1 MLKYITLRFNN
12 KRSLEECL
20 RSNQTNARAVS
31 VCIGKYT
38 SVCDVWS
45 YGILAWEIY
54 SLGASPY
61 CGMSNSRAR
70 ELIDTGYRLP
80 APEKVPDTVYQLM
93 LQCWEY
99 NPDKRPTFQEIHQT
113 LVSVGRHV

>member
-1 MLKYITLRFNN
+1 MSWIKCDKAHAGFEYT
-12 KRSLEECL
+12 
-20 RSNQTNARAVS
+20 
-31 VCIGKYT
+31 GKYT

-93 LQCWEY
+93 LRCWEY
-99 NPDKRPTFQEIHQT
+99 NPDKRPTFQEIHHT
-113 LVSVGRHV
+113 LVNIGRHV